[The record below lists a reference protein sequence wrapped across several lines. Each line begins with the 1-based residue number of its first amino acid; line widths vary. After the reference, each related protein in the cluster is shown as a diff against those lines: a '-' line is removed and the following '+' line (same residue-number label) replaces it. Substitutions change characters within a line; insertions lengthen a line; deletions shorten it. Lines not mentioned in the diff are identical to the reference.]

1 MNASYSTRLLIILLL
16 TGYTSFSQQFPSGF
30 VPQQLIENLD
40 PTDFVLAPDGRMFI
54 TIKSGKILVVENEEL
69 APQVLLNLE
78 DQVDNFNERG
88 LGHMVLDPDFEINHF
103 YYVYY
108 TVKNENRN
116 RISRF
121 TANGNSTLPESEL
134 VLVNLNVMAG
144 SIHNGGAMGF
154 GADDKLYVSVGDGA
168 DAATSQSKTT
178 LLGKVLRMNADGSV
192 PNDNPFFNDAT
203 YSGNNKLIY
212 SLGFRNPFSMDIDP
226 ATGKIFAC
234 DVGNSAWEEV
244 NEILPG
250 KNYGWPIIEGVRTS
264 QTPPDNYQ
272 DPVYAYSHDDGC
284 SIVGASFYSP
294 EHGQFPSEYNG
305 KFFFAD
311 YCGGYIRYIDPDN
324 GSVQP
329 FGSGIDRPLAIRVN
343 HNGTMYYLQRAG
355 MGGGSTG
362 DNTSTPD
369 GSLWKITFTG
379 TGEPVI
385 ATQPQSMLVSVS
397 EDATFSIVAAGQDPL
412 TYQWFMDGEII
423 PGANEPVYTF
433 VNAQLSDHDK
443 KFSCHVTNS
452 IDEVMSNEAILSVTD
467 NIRPVPVIT
476 SPGDGVLYRAGE
488 SIAFA
493 GSAVDAEDGDLPST
507 QLSWRIDFHHDT
519 HNHPALQSTMGSSG
533 EYTVSRIGETDDNVW
548 YRIYLT
554 ATDNNGLSKTIYKD
568 IFPEKTTIE
577 LATLPAGL
585 TLNLDGQ
592 PIETPVII
600 QSVVGITRTLEGPSF
615 QYEGSD
621 IYVFNQWTESS
632 LSRTFSF
639 DVQPE
644 GENFTG
650 EFVLVPIGEGDGLQ
664 GSYFNQSRTFNGSA
678 DLVRTDET
686 INFEWDGGSPASV
699 IRNDNFTA
707 RWEGYILPQF
717 TDTYTF
723 YTISDDGVRVY
734 IDNELIIN
742 QWVPQGP
749 TEWSGNYAVTA
760 GQQYPVTLEFFED
773 GGGAVMKFL
782 WKSSLLPKQLVP
794 KSQLFTPEITGVE
807 DPENTITLYPTI
819 AMHMITVKRNNPSAS
834 SWWIVNI
841 LGQPIMHGKF
851 VHDLSLSIGIE
862 NLPTGVYLFKT
873 NSGESA
879 RFIKD

>member
-1 MNASYSTRLLIILLL
+1 MSASCGIRLLIILWL
-16 TGYTSFSQQFPSGF
+16 TGYTCFSQQFPSGF

-88 LGHMVLDPDFEINHF
+88 LGHMVLDPDFETNHF

-121 TANGNSTLPESEL
+121 TANGNSTLPGSEV

-154 GADDKLYVSVGDGA
+154 GADGKLYVSIGDGA

-192 PNDNPFFNDAT
+192 PTDNPFFNDAT
-203 YSGNNKLIY
+203 YTGMNKLIY

-250 KNYGWPIIEGVRTS
+250 KNYGWPIIEGVRTT
-264 QTPPDNYQ
+264 QPLPDNYL

-294 EHGQFPSEYNG
+294 EHGQFPAEYNG

-329 FGSGIDRPLAIRVN
+329 FGSGIDRPLSIRID
-343 HNGTMYYLQRAG
+343 HHGTMYYLQRAG

-369 GSLWKITFTG
+369 GSLWKVIYTG
-379 TGEPVI
+379 TGEPAI
-385 ATQPQSMLVSVS
+385 ATQPQSILVSVG
-397 EDATFSIVAAGQDPL
+397 ENATFSIVAAGQEPL
-412 TYQWFMDGEII
+412 AYQWYMDGVTIS
-423 PGANEPVYTF
+423 GANEPAYTF

-443 KFSCHVTNS
+443 KFSCRVTNT
-452 IDEVMSNEAILSVTD
+452 IDEGWSNEATLSVTD
-467 NIRPVPVIT
+467 NNRPVPVIT
-476 SPGDGVLYRAGE
+476 SPGDGVLYQAGE
-488 SIAFA
+488 SIAFT
-493 GSAVDAEDGDLPST
+493 GSAMDAEDGDLPAT

-519 HNHPALQSTMGSSG
+519 HSHPALQSTTGLSG
-533 EYTVSRIGETDDNVW
+533 EYVVSRIGETDDNVW
-548 YRIYLT
+548 YRVYLT
-554 ATDNNGLSKTIYKD
+554 ATDNNGLSNTIYKD

-577 LATLPAGL
+577 LATIPAGL
-585 TLNLDGQ
+585 MLTLDGQ
-592 PIETPVII
+592 LIETPVSI
-600 QSVVGITRTLEGPSF
+600 QSVVGITRTLEGPSL
-615 QYEGSD
+615 QYEGSE

-632 LSRTFSF
+632 LTRIFSF
-639 DVQPE
+639 DVQSE
-644 GENFTG
+644 GENYTG
-650 EFVLVPIGEGDGLQ
+650 EFTLVPIGEGEGLQ
-664 GSYFNQSRTFNGSA
+664 GSYYNQSRTFNGSA

-686 INFEWDGGSPASV
+686 INFEWDGGSPAPV

-707 RWEGYILPQF
+707 RWEGYIVPQF

-723 YTISDDGVRVY
+723 YTVSDDGVRVY
-734 IDNELIIN
+734 IDNEVIIN
-742 QWVPQGP
+742 QWIPQGP

-760 GQQYPVTLEFFED
+760 GQQYPVTIEFFED

-782 WKSSLLPKQLVP
+782 WKSSLLPKQIVP
-794 KSQLFTPEITGVE
+794 STQLLPPEITEVE
-807 DPENTITLYPTI
+807 DPEHTFTLYPTI
-819 AMHMITVKRNNPSAS
+819 ASQTITVIRNNPSVS
-834 SWWIVNI
+834 SWRITNI
-841 LGQPIMHGKF
+841 LGQTIIHGKF
-851 VHDLSLSIGIE
+851 THELSVSIQIE
-862 NLPTGVYLFKT
+862 NLSSGVYLFKT
-873 NSGESA
+873 TSGEFV